1 MKYFAYGM
9 NTNCVE
15 MSIRCPNAHS
25 LGAATLPYYE
35 FRFARHADV
44 VEHRTST
51 VDGVLWEIT
60 DSCLKSLDVLEGY
73 PYYYERKFVMVE
85 HNGQEVGAMLYYML
99 GNSADSPPSES
110 YLRMLYE
117 GYKVH
122 GLSVKQIHDAIDFS
136 INYDYNTVNENEIF

>member
-9 NTNCVE
+9 NTNRVE
-15 MSIRCPNAHS
+15 MFIRCPNARS
-25 LGAATLPYYE
+25 LGAATLPYHE

-44 VEHRTST
+44 LESRTSI

-60 DSCLKSLDVLEGY
+60 DLCLKSLDILEGY
-73 PYYYERKFVMVE
+73 PYYYNRKTAIVE
-85 HNGQEVGAMLYYML
+85 HNGQEIDAMVYYMI
-99 GNSADSPPSES
+99 GNQVDSPPSES
-110 YLRMLYE
+110 YLRMLYD

-122 GLSVKQIHDAIDFS
+122 GLSVKQIHDAINFS